1 MVIDGKGTSNEILN
15 WIPSY
20 EIYVTD
26 YKFLSFAKKTG
37 KHLSSKYDQKLFGTR
52 KKLTTAK
59 KKLLKALKNA
69 SKGAIQNT
77 AEATGDLVAK

>member
-20 EIYVTD
+20 RIYVTD
-26 YKFLSFAKKTG
+26 YKFLSFDKKNIG

-59 KKLLKALKNA
+59 K
-69 SKGAIQNT
+69 SC
-77 AEATGDLVAK
+77 